1 MTNHRASE
9 PRPFYST
16 GGLNV
21 ETYDARTA
29 TPPGEIAFYVERA
42 RRSGGSVLELACG
55 SGRITWPIARAGV
68 SIVGLDL
75 AAGMLARAERKRAD
89 EDAVAAA
96 RARFVAGDMT
106 SFELRERFALAIIP
120 FRAFLMLLTPE
131 LQRSA
136 LRRIHAHLEPG
147 GRLIIDVFDPRL
159 DLLAQEDFTPR
170 REVPE
175 LRHPVTG
182 NTISVNVLARHN
194 DHVRQRMT
202 ERWRFTEV
210 DSEGKTIREEE
221 EILELRWIYRYE
233 MQYLLELCGYEVE
246 EELSDYLGAG
256 PAYGREQIWVARR
269 SER

>member
-1 MTNHRASE
+1 MTNEPTSE
-9 PRPFYST
+9 PRSFYSA

-29 TPPGEIAFYVERA
+29 TPPGEIEFYVEHA
-42 RRSGGSVLELACG
+42 RRSGGKVLEVACG
-55 SGRITWPIARAGV
+55 TGRVTWPVARAGIP
-68 SIVGLDL
+68 IVGLDL
-75 AAGMLARAERKRAD
+75 AAGMLARAEGKRGQ
-89 EDAVAAA
+89 EDAATSA

-106 SFELRERFALAIIP
+106 SFELQERFSLAIVP

-131 LQRSA
+131 LQRMA

-147 GRLIIDVFDPRL
+147 GRLIIDIFDPRL

-170 REVPE
+170 REVPN
-175 LRHPVTG
+175 LRHPITG

-194 DHVRQRMT
+194 DHVQQRLS

-210 DSEGKTIREEE
+210 DAEGKTIREED
-221 EILELRWIYRYE
+221 EIIELRWIYRYE
-233 MQYLLELCGYEVE
+233 MRYLLELCGYQVE
-246 EELSDYLGAG
+246 KEFSDYLGSG

-269 SER
+269 AER